1 MQNSLK
7 AHRKAKN
14 LTQEELSEH
23 SGISVRTIQR
33 LEKGL
38 TPGSAHTIK
47 TLAKAL
53 EVKSSDIVISQ
64 SEIQEPYDDLHKVKL
79 MNFSILS
86 VLMLPFGN
94 LILPTLVYFFNKK
107 NYYVKTIGKRIISI
121 QILSTFFLVF
131 LSVSIFLLVGRGN
144 GAIPKPVPIIYFMYT
159 TVSILIVV
167 KTSRDLDRNR
177 KILKIFPDLI

>member
-1 MQNSLK
+1 
-7 AHRKAKN
+7 
-14 LTQEELSEH
+14 
-23 SGISVRTIQR
+23 
-33 LEKGL
+33 
-38 TPGSAHTIK
+38 
-47 TLAKAL
+47 
-53 EVKSSDIVISQ
+53 
-64 SEIQEPYDDLHKVKL
+64 

-94 LILPTLVYFFNKK
+94 LILPTLVYFFNIK
-107 NYYVKTIGKRIISI
+107 NDYVKTIGKRIISI

-131 LSVSIFLLVGRGN
+131 LSVSIFLLMGRGN

-159 TVSILIVV
+159 LVSILIVI